1 MERRRYLQ
9 SHKKYESV
17 PCQSHS
23 KRSAEG
29 LGVTSGEAL
38 SILKSLDL
46 IFLDKGTIEV
56 SKKRQVVFSMP
67 RMVIDVDKTRRQ
79 IGKHEAI
86 QSGEGG
92 YRHC

>member
-1 MERRRYLQ
+1 MQR
-9 SHKKYESV
+9 HKKYESV

-38 SILKSLDL
+38 NILKSLDL
-46 IFLDKGTIEV
+46 IFLERGTTEV
-56 SKKRQVVFSMP
+56 SNKRQVVFSMS
-67 RMVIDVDKTRRQ
+67 RMVIDVDKTRSQ
-79 IGKHEAI
+79 KCKHEAI

>member
-1 MERRRYLQ
+1 MQR
-9 SHKKYESV
+9 HKKYESV
-17 PCQSHS
+17 SCQSHS
-23 KRSAEG
+23 KRLAEG

-46 IFLDKGTIEV
+46 ILLERGPIEV

-67 RMVIDVDKTRRQ
+67 RMLIDVDKTRSQ
-79 IGKHEAI
+79 KCKHEAI
-86 QSGEGG
+86 QSGEGE

>member
-1 MERRRYLQ
+1 MQR
-9 SHKKYESV
+9 HKKYESV
-17 PCQSHS
+17 PCRSHS

-46 IFLDKGTIEV
+46 IFLERGTIKV

-67 RMVIDVDKTRRQ
+67 RMLIDVDKTRSQKCKR
-79 IGKHEAI
+79 EAI
-86 QSGEGG
+86 QSGEGE